1 MSDIDNVREL
11 WIRRATELLDKGREI
26 PDGEGG
32 ATYTQPSAKDMEVIL
47 KGLAMLGE
55 NKGSN
60 PNRILELV
68 NRLGTDERYRN
79 LRYSGSEPPPLVS
92 EDEEAA

>member
-1 MSDIDNVREL
+1 MSETDNVREL
-11 WIRRATELLDKGREI
+11 WIRRATELLEKGREI

-47 KGLAMLGE
+47 KGLVALGD

-60 PNRILELV
+60 PNRILEMV

-79 LRYSGSEPPPLVS
+79 LRYQSGEVPPAVG